1 MDEKVTLYRD
11 INSDK
16 EDGQEPVYKRWF
28 PKTTDEC
35 VIITDGE
42 IAEEVTLK
50 TRIEQLKLKIA
61 DLEKEASVLSE
72 SIGNIKNLPN
82 KMTDIVSAVTKNAED
97 ISQQNS
103 NIPSITFTIRP
114 GLKDILDPLN
124 KSGVYDTNPETINL
138 PLHTYGR
145 AIISKN
151 PESLWVFVEFLPT
164 DLNAI
169 YFCFYNGYSQ
179 PAGWSEWKKI
189 PSQSI

>member
-61 DLEKEASVLSE
+61 DLEKEASVFSE
-72 SIGNIKNLPN
+72 SIGDIKNLPN
-82 KMTDIVSAVTKNAED
+82 EMTDIVSAVTKNAED

-103 NIPSITFTIRP
+103 NINRIVRKMVTVTV
-114 GLKDILDPLN
+114 N
-124 KSGVYDTNPETINL
+124 VTSGQGTYDLRRNNLSGGNCIPVIYNIEGTKWNQVTVAIQNDLLIVGYNDNGNGTASVKIFEFKNL
-138 PLHTYGR
+138 P
-145 AIISKN
+145 
-151 PESLWVFVEFLPT
+151 
-164 DLNAI
+164 
-169 YFCFYNGYSQ
+169 
-179 PAGWSEWKKI
+179 
-189 PSQSI
+189 